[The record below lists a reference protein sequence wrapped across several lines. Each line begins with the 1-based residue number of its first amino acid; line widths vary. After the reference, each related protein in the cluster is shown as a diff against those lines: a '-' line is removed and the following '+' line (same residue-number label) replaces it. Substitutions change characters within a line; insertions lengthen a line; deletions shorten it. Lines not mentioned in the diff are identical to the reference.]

1 MLSEFN
7 KTLNHEI
14 KKSNEVAP
22 TWYSMLEGEKNLP
35 LDPQIIACEDKLEG
49 YRNKVEFTVGR
60 IYEPAREGH
69 DELWNQEAPICVG
82 FNRSNL
88 TKGIEFVEQPDDIK
102 VNSKE
107 SIIAAKQFEQI
118 VKNHPDL
125 PPFHRSSA
133 KGFWR
138 ILLYRESK
146 VTKQVLICVVVSK
159 ATEVNPVPEI
169 SAEIKAEL
177 VSQFAA
183 GTTIGE
189 NGLTISSLSVIA
201 SDDLSGAYREGD
213 YWEVLSGI
221 PHYEEVLCG
230 LKFTVSPFA
239 FF

>member
-1 MLSEFN
+1 MTKEDVDAVLAESIVDRVTPYAKYSYEEQLKRKHDDLRSMLGEFN

-22 TWYSMLEGEKNLP
+22 AWYSMLEGEKNLP

-107 SIIAAKQFEQI
+107 SIIAAKQFE
-118 VKNHPDL
+118 
-125 PPFHRSSA
+125 
-133 KGFWR
+133 
-138 ILLYRESK
+138 
-146 VTKQVLICVVVSK
+146 
-159 ATEVNPVPEI
+159 
-169 SAEIKAEL
+169 
-177 VSQFAA
+177 
-183 GTTIGE
+183 
-189 NGLTISSLSVIA
+189 
-201 SDDLSGAYREGD
+201 
-213 YWEVLSGI
+213 
-221 PHYEEVLCG
+221 
-230 LKFTVSPFA
+230 
-239 FF
+239 